1 MKKIHPP
8 KPASELLRFEVDDVV
23 VDATVHTE
31 PTKRQLLIKLVREMK
46 KQTKAL
52 ERIAAALERR

>member
-8 KPASELLRFEVDDVV
+8 QPVV

-31 PTKRQLLIKLVREMK
+31 PTKRQLRIKLVREMK